1 MHTERVRNSKI
12 FTAWRYQ
19 IHNLAWICLF
29 VRRRSQLLAPS
40 IAVCETGLTLEDRSL
55 SRIRVLYSPC
65 QDWIIWQAYFF
76 QDLAHLA
83 DLIKSIAD
91 SRRIS
96 MKTRRR
102 RLEKSDISLNDC
114 VRVVLDKIAAPQAHD
129 KTAICTIVNTA
140 RRRLRKN
147 EW

>member
-1 MHTERVRNSKI
+1 MHTERVRNSKM
-12 FTAWRYQ
+12 FTAWRHQ
-19 IHNLAWICLF
+19 IHNLAWIWLI
-29 VRRRSQLLAPS
+29 VLRRSQLLGS
-40 IAVCETGLTLEDRSL
+40 INCGLWDRLDAGGQIAFEDSG
-55 SRIRVLYSPC
+55 C

-114 VRVVLDKIAAPQAHD
+114 GRVVLDNIAAPQAHD